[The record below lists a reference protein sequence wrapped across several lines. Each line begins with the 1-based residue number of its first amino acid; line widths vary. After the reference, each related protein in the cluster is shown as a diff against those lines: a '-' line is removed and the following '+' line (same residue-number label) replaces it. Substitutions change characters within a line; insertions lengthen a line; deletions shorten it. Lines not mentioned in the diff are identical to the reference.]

1 MVWQLLMFLCAA
13 SMAQAVDWLRLK
25 VCCIIA
31 LLKSKDDQGQIQRVD
46 SSKARILWSE
56 ADGVLKANQEVDTVL

>member
-25 VCCIIA
+25 VIA
-31 LLKSKDDQGQIQRVD
+31 LLKSKGDQGQIQRVD
-46 SSKARILWSE
+46 SSKATILWSE
-56 ADGVLKANQEVDTVL
+56 VDGVLKANQEVDTVL